1 MTGPARRGR
10 GALHS
15 ILDTARHVLTL
26 PIRVIQQLLG
36 PGRRK
41 PRP

>member
-1 MTGPARRGR
+1 MTGPVRRVR

-15 ILDTARHVLTL
+15 ILATISHVLTL

-36 PGRRK
+36 PGHRK